1 MAVIVGLTG
10 GIASGKST
18 VSRMLR
24 EHGALIIDADIL
36 AREVVAPGMPAH
48 REIGALLGNAIL
60 RSDGSLDR
68 KAVARMVFADAGLR
82 RKLEEIIHPRVAR
95 RMREETNQ
103 CMHQFPT
110 GVIVQDVPLLLETG
124 MDRAVQEVLVVY
136 VPFPTQ
142 LQRLM
147 GRDGLSES
155 QAMARINAQMPIEEK
170 RKRATIVINNSG
182 SLEQTRA
189 QVAAIYAQLAR
200 NASMDRVVQA

>member
-24 EHGALIIDADIL
+24 EHGALIIDADVL
-36 AREVVAPGMPAH
+36 AREVVAPGMPAC
-48 REIGALLGNAIL
+48 REIGALLGNTIL

-68 KAVARMVFADAGLR
+68 KAVARMVFADAELR

-95 RMREETNQ
+95 RMREETKD
-103 CMHQFPT
+103 CLHQFPK

-124 MDRAVQEVLVVY
+124 MDQAVQEVLVVY
-136 VPFPTQ
+136 VPWRTQ

-147 GRDGLSES
+147 DRDGLSES
-155 QAMARINAQMPIEEK
+155 QAMARIDAQMPIEEK
-170 RKRATIVINNSG
+170 RKLATIVINNSG

-189 QVAAIYAQLAR
+189 QVVAVYAQLAR